1 VILHANLLSLED
13 VYGGSTRA
21 GAQTVCISHPIRH
34 DRDAARVPTVLIVD
48 DDAKYRRALTAF
60 LDASFDLDV
69 IADTGSTEEAV
80 ALAGHLRPDA
90 AVVDIAMPVVDG
102 VELAERL
109 RAVLPELAIVLVTG
123 NVRAINPERIHAL
136 GNATLVAKGDPLPV
150 ENALRT
156 LSRRPS

>member
-1 VILHANLLSLED
+1 MPTFSLLKD
-13 VYGGSTRA
+13 VYGGSTRDR
-21 GAQTVCISHPIRH
+21 GQTDCIWHPIRH

-69 IADTGSTEEAV
+69 IADTGSGEEAV

-90 AVVDIAMPVVDG
+90 AGVDIAMPVVNG
-102 VELAERL
+102 VEVAERL

-123 NVRAINPERIHAL
+123 NVRAVDPGLVQGL
-136 GNATLVAKGDPLPV
+136 GN
-150 ENALRT
+150 
-156 LSRRPS
+156 

>member
-1 VILHANLLSLED
+1 M
-13 VYGGSTRA
+13 YGGSTCARA
-21 GAQTVCISHPIRH
+21 ETVCSAYPVRR

-60 LDASFDLDV
+60 LGASFDLDV
-69 IADTGSTEEAV
+69 VADTGSAEEAV

-90 AVVDIAMPVVDG
+90 VVVDIAMPIVNG
-102 VELAERL
+102 VEVAERL

-123 NVRAINPERIHAL
+123 NVRGVDPERVQAL
-136 GNATLVAKGDPLPV
+136 GNAKLVAKGDPLPV

-156 LSRRPS
+156 LSRRRS

>member
-1 VILHANLLSLED
+1 M
-13 VYGGSTRA
+13 YGGSTHA
-21 GAQTVCISHPIRH
+21 KAETDWISHPIRYA
-34 DRDAARVPTVLIVD
+34 RDAARVPTVLIVD

-69 IADTGSTEEAV
+69 VADTGSAEEAV

-90 AVVDIAMPVVDG
+90 VVVDVAMPIVSG
-102 VELAERL
+102 FELAERL
-109 RAVLPELAIVLVTG
+109 RSVLPELAIVLVTG
-123 NVRAINPERIHAL
+123 NVRGIDPERMRLL

-156 LSRRPS
+156 LSRRSP

>member
-1 VILHANLLSLED
+1 
-13 VYGGSTRA
+13 VYGGSTHTQA
-21 GAQTVCISHPIRH
+21 ETDWISHPIRH
-34 DRDAARVPTVLIVD
+34 ARDAAHVPTVLIVD

-69 IADTGSTEEAV
+69 VADTGSAEEAV

-90 AVVDIAMPVVDG
+90 VVVDVAMPIVSG
-102 VELAERL
+102 FELAERL
-109 RAVLPELAIVLVTG
+109 RSVLPELAIVLVTG
-123 NVRAINPERIHAL
+123 NVRGIDPETMRLL

-156 LSRRPS
+156 LSRRSP

>member
-1 VILHANLLSLED
+1 MDA
-13 VYGGSTRA
+13 
-21 GAQTVCISHPIRH
+21 SHPVRH

-69 IADTGSTEEAV
+69 VADTGSAVEAV

-90 AVVDIAMPVVDG
+90 VVVDIAMPVVDG
-102 VELAERL
+102 GEVAERL
-109 RAVLPELAIVLVTG
+109 RGVLPELAIVLVTG
-123 NVRAINPERIHAL
+123 NVRGVDPERVRSL

>member
-1 VILHANLLSLED
+1 LED

-21 GAQTVCISHPIRH
+21 SAETDCISHPIRH

-69 IADTGSTEEAV
+69 IADTGSAEEAV

-90 AVVDIAMPVVDG
+90 VVVDIAMPVVDG

-109 RAVLPELAIVLVTG
+109 RTVLPELAIVLVTG
-123 NVRAINPERIHAL
+123 NVRAIDPERIHAL
-136 GNATLVAKGDPLPV
+136 GHATLVAKGDPLPV

>member
-1 VILHANLLSLED
+1 M
-13 VYGGSTRA
+13 YGGNTCA
-21 GAQTVCISHPIRH
+21 GVETVCVTHPVRR

-69 IADTGSTEEAV
+69 VADTGSAEEAV

-90 AVVDIAMPVVDG
+90 VVVDIAMPMVNG

-109 RAVLPELAIVLVTG
+109 RGVLPELAIVLVTG
-123 NVRAINPERIHAL
+123 NVRSVDPERVRSL

>member
-1 VILHANLLSLED
+1 M
-13 VYGGSTRA
+13 
-21 GAQTVCISHPIRH
+21 
-34 DRDAARVPTVLIVD
+34 PTVLIVD

-69 IADTGSTEEAV
+69 IADTGSGADAV
-80 ALAGHLRPDA
+80 ALAERLQPDA
-90 AVVDIAMPVVDG
+90 VVVDVAMPVVNG
-102 VELAERL
+102 VEVAERL
-109 RAVLPELAIVLVTG
+109 RALLPDLAIVLVTG
-123 NVRAINPERIHAL
+123 NVVGVQSERVRDL

>member
-1 VILHANLLSLED
+1 M
-13 VYGGSTRA
+13 
-21 GAQTVCISHPIRH
+21 HPIRH
-34 DRDAARVPTVLIVD
+34 DRDAARVPTILIVD

-69 IADTGSTEEAV
+69 IADTGSAEEAV

-90 AVVDIAMPVVDG
+90 VVVDIAMPVVNG

-109 RAVLPELAIVLVTG
+109 RAILPELAIVLVTG
-123 NVRAINPERIHAL
+123 NVRLIGPERVQAL

-156 LSRRPS
+156 LSHRPP

>member
-1 VILHANLLSLED
+1 M
-13 VYGGSTRA
+13 YGGSTRA
-21 GAQTVCISHPIRH
+21 EPETVCIAHHIRR
-34 DRDAARVPTVLIVD
+34 DRDAARVPTVVIVD
-48 DDAKYRRALTAF
+48 DDSKYRRALTAF

-69 IADTGSTEEAV
+69 IADTGSAEEAV

-90 AVVDIAMPVVDG
+90 VVVDIAMPFGNG

-109 RAVLPELAIVLVTG
+109 REILPELAIVLVTG
-123 NVRAINPERIHAL
+123 NVRAVDQERLRAL

-156 LSRRPS
+156 LSRR

>member
-1 VILHANLLSLED
+1 
-13 VYGGSTRA
+13 VYGGSTRST
-21 GAQTVCISHPIRH
+21 AQADCIAHPIRL

-69 IADTGSTEEAV
+69 VADTGSAEEAV

-90 AVVDIAMPVVDG
+90 VVVDVAMPVVNG
-102 VELAERL
+102 IELAERL

-123 NVRAINPERIHAL
+123 NVRGIAPDRVQAL

-156 LSRRPS
+156 LSRRS

>member
-1 VILHANLLSLED
+1 M
-13 VYGGSTRA
+13 YGGSTHA
-21 GAQTVCISHPIRH
+21 KAETDWISHPIRH
-34 DRDAARVPTVLIVD
+34 ARDAARVPTVLIVD

-69 IADTGSTEEAV
+69 VADTGSAEEAV

-90 AVVDIAMPVVDG
+90 VVVDVAMPIVSG
-102 VELAERL
+102 FELAERL
-109 RAVLPELAIVLVTG
+109 RSVLPELVIVLVTG
-123 NVRAINPERIHAL
+123 NVRGIDPETMRLL

-156 LSRRPS
+156 LSRRSP

>member
-1 VILHANLLSLED
+1 
-13 VYGGSTRA
+13 VYGGSTRDR
-21 GAQTVCISHPIRH
+21 GQTDCIWRPIRH

-69 IADTGSTEEAV
+69 VADTGSAEEAI

-90 AVVDIAMPVVDG
+90 AVVDVAMPIVDG

-109 RAVLPELAIVLVTG
+109 RAVRPELAIVLVTG
-123 NVRAINPERIHAL
+123 NVRAIAPERVQAL

-156 LSRRPS
+156 LSRRLS

>member
-1 VILHANLLSLED
+1 MD
-13 VYGGSTRA
+13 
-21 GAQTVCISHPIRH
+21 CIAHPIRH
-34 DRDAARVPTVLIVD
+34 DRDADHVPTVLIVD

-69 IADTGSTEEAV
+69 IADTGSGEEAV

-90 AVVDIAMPVVDG
+90 AVVDIAMPVVNG
-102 VELAERL
+102 VEVAKRL
-109 RAVLPELAIVLVTG
+109 RELLPEIAIVLVTG
-123 NVRAINPERIHAL
+123 NVRDVDPERIREL

-156 LSRRPS
+156 LSRR